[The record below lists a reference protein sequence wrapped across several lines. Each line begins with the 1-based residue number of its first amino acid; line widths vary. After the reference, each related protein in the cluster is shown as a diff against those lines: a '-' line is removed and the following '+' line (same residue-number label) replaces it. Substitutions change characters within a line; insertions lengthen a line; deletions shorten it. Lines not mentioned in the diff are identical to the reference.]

1 MKNARFRNKEGVDT
15 KVVNNLFGQTSTVE
29 MALVNN
35 YLEVEN
41 EAGEVARKFEGIVI
55 VAGNTKEEKKIL
67 SRVNEYGMAT
77 ATVTTKGE
85 KSRREKRGNFS
96 LNLWTKEDIK
106 RGKIIFDQSKK
117 WQKTKKTRGLTFNE
131 DEPKKVMMGLI
142 FSIGKVKN
150 SILLSQNL
158 RANDQ
163 IEIKINVF
171 KGW

>member
-15 KVVNNLFGQTSTVE
+15 KVVNNLSGQTSTVE

-77 ATVTTKGE
+77 ATATTKGE
-85 KSRREKRGNFS
+85 KSRREKRGDFNS
-96 LNLWTKEDIK
+96 NL
-106 RGKIIFDQSKK
+106 
-117 WQKTKKTRGLTFNE
+117 
-131 DEPKKVMMGLI
+131 
-142 FSIGKVKN
+142 
-150 SILLSQNL
+150 
-158 RANDQ
+158 
-163 IEIKINVF
+163 
-171 KGW
+171 